1 MDTALLI
8 TQLLNG
14 LQLGVLLFLLAA
26 GLTLIFGIMDFINL
40 AHGSF
45 YMVGAYICGTL
56 VALLD
61 SFVLGVI
68 LAIPLTL
75 AVGYVAELVVARTLY
90 ARDHLDHVLAT
101 FGLILIFDTAVH
113 LFWGAE
119 GMAIPLPDWLNG
131 QIAVSETILLPTYR
145 IAIISVGLAVAVGL
159 YVLVTRTR
167 IGMLIRAGA
176 SNRTMVQALGVDI
189 KRLFSLV
196 FAAGAAIA
204 GLAGMMVSPI
214 TEASIGMGND
224 IIIVAFV
231 VIIIGGIGSVKGAFV
246 GALIVGMIDTMG
258 RSYLDQFMK
267 LFMSDQNAET
277 AAPAVSAMLIYI
289 LMAAILAV
297 RPQGLFPPRVR

>member
-8 TQLLNG
+8 DQILNG
-14 LQLGVLLFLLAA
+14 LQYGILLFLLAA

-45 YMVGAYICGTL
+45 YMVGAYLCGTL
-56 VALLD
+56 VAILD
-61 SFVLGVI
+61 SFVLGVL

-75 AVGYVAELVVARTLY
+75 AVGYIAEIVVARTLY

-101 FGLILIFDTAVH
+101 FGLILIFDTLVH
-113 LFWGAE
+113 LMWGAE

-131 QIAVSETILLPTYR
+131 QVSLTETILIPSYR
-145 IAIISVGLAVAVGL
+145 LAIIFVGLAVALGL
-159 YVLVTRTR
+159 YILVTRTR

-224 IIIVAFV
+224 IIITAFV
-231 VIIIGGIGSVKGAFV
+231 VIIIGGIGSIKGAFV
-246 GALIVGMIDTMG
+246 GALVVGMFDILG
-258 RSYLDQFMK
+258 RSYLDQLMK
-267 LFMSDQNAET
+267 LVVSDQNAET
-277 AAPAVSAMLIYI
+277 AAPAVSAMLVYI
-289 LMAAILAV
+289 LMAVILAV
-297 RPQGLFPPRVR
+297 RPQGLFPPKVR